1 LHFEHQPLTGHGKNH
16 RAQVFFLDELSP
28 DAIKKEYPM
37 RGYARTIAQLVL
49 VLSIALSSTAQAP
62 PSASAPAKSA
72 GDEGALRAFAAI
84 HPIDVHVHVFKT
96 DPAFQ
101 KMLERL
107 NLKLM
112 DILVMDDSNPH
123 RKQLQG
129 QIDDAQELVRS
140 SGGHVALC
148 TTFDP
153 YKFDSA
159 SFSADAIKQID
170 RDFAQ
175 GAVAVK
181 IWKNIGMEIKDSRGQ
196 YVMAD
201 DPKFEPIYKDMA
213 AHGKTLMTHQ
223 AEPDVAWGP
232 PDAAD
237 PSWSYYQENPQ
248 WYVANRP
255 GFPSKQTILEA
266 RDHVLANHPDLRMVG
281 VHLGSMERN
290 LDNIATHMD
299 KYPNF
304 AIDTAA
310 RMEYLMLMPP
320 EKVSAFL
327 IKYQDRVLYGTDLD
341 LHADANLPEALNEW
355 QSTYARD
362 WKFLATG
369 ETLTVEGKQVHGL
382 NLPQPILQK
391 IFRSNAIHWIPGL

>member
-1 LHFEHQPLTGHGKNH
+1 MTG
-16 RAQVFFLDELSP
+16 S
-28 DAIKKEYPM
+28 
-37 RGYARTIAQLVL
+37 ARNIARMILGVA
-49 VLSIALSSTAQAP
+49 IALSATAQAP
-62 PSASAPAKSA
+62 TSTPAAAQLADK
-72 GDEGALRAFAAI
+72 EGALHAFAAI
-84 HPIDVHVHVFKT
+84 HPIDVHVHIFKT

-112 DILVMDDSNPH
+112 DILVTDDTNPH
-123 RKQLQG
+123 REYLQQQVDNAEG
-129 QIDDAQELVRS
+129 LVRA

-153 YKFDSA
+153 YKFGSA
-159 SFSADAIKQID
+159 SFSADAIQQID

-175 GAVAVK
+175 GALAVK
-181 IWKNIGMEIKDSRGQ
+181 IWKNIGMEIKDSSGQ
-196 YVMAD
+196 YIMAD
-201 DPKFEPIYKDMA
+201 NPKFEPIYKDIA
-213 AHGKTLMTHQ
+213 SHGTTLMTHQ

-232 PDAAD
+232 PDTAD

-248 WYVANRP
+248 WYVGNRP
-255 GFPSKQTILEA
+255 GFPSKQRILDA
-266 RDHVLANHPDLRMVG
+266 RDHVLANNPKLRMVG

-290 LDNIATHMD
+290 LDNIASHLD

-341 LHADANLPEALNEW
+341 LHADADLPGALTEW

-369 ETLTVEGKQVHGL
+369 ETLTVEGKRIHGL
-382 NLPQPILQK
+382 NLPQSVLQK
-391 IFRSNAIHWIPGL
+391 IFRDNAMRWIPGL

>member
-1 LHFEHQPLTGHGKNH
+1 MTG
-16 RAQVFFLDELSP
+16 L
-28 DAIKKEYPM
+28 
-37 RGYARTIAQLVL
+37 ARTIPQLVL
-49 VLSIALSSTAQAP
+49 VLSLVPFPAGQAP
-62 PSASAPAKSA
+62 PSASARAKS
-72 GDEGALRAFAAI
+72 GDEEALRAFAAI

-101 KMLERL
+101 TMLERL

-129 QIDDAQELVRS
+129 QIDDAQALVGS
-140 SGGHVALC
+140 SHGHVALC

-153 YKFDSA
+153 YKFADA
-159 SFSADAIKQID
+159 SFSGDAVKQID
-170 RDFAQ
+170 SDFAQ

-181 IWKNIGMEIKDSRGQ
+181 IWKNVGMEIKDGGGQ

-201 DPKFEPIYKDMA
+201 DPKFEPIYKDTA
-213 AHGKTLMTHQ
+213 PHGKPLMTHQ

-232 PDAAD
+232 PDPAD
-237 PSWSYYQENPQ
+237 PSWSYYQDNPQ

-255 GFPSKQTILEA
+255 GFPSKQKILEA
-266 RDHVLANHPDLRMVG
+266 RDHVLAENPTLRMVG
-281 VHLGSMERN
+281 VHLGSMERD
-290 LDNIATHMD
+290 LDNIARHLD

-310 RMEYLMLMPP
+310 RMDYLMLMPP
-320 EKVSAFL
+320 EKVTTFL
-327 IKYQDRVLYGTDLD
+327 VKYQDRVLYGTDLD
-341 LHADANLPEALNEW
+341 LHADDEVADALTEW
-355 QSTYARD
+355 RSTYARD
-362 WKFLATG
+362 WRFLATG

-382 NLPQPILQK
+382 NLPGPVLQK
-391 IFRSNAIHWIPGL
+391 IFRSNAIRWI

>member
-1 LHFEHQPLTGHGKNH
+1 
-16 RAQVFFLDELSP
+16 
-28 DAIKKEYPM
+28 
-37 RGYARTIAQLVL
+37 
-49 VLSIALSSTAQAP
+49 
-62 PSASAPAKSA
+62 
-72 GDEGALRAFAAI
+72 
-84 HPIDVHVHVFKT
+84 
-96 DPAFQ
+96 
-101 KMLERL
+101 MLERL
-107 NLKLM
+107 NLKLLN
-112 DILVMDDSNPH
+112 ILVMDDSNPH
-123 RKQLQG
+123 RKQLQR
-129 QIDDAQELVRS
+129 QIDDAQALVQS
-140 SGGHVALC
+140 SRGHVALC

-153 YKFDSA
+153 YKFGSA
-159 SFSADAIKQID
+159 SFSTDAIQQID
-170 RDFAQ
+170 RDFAR

-181 IWKNIGMEIKDSRGQ
+181 IWKNIGMEIKDISGQ
-196 YVMAD
+196 YIMAD
-201 DPKFEPIYKDMA
+201 DPKFAPIYKDIA
-213 AHGKTLMTHQ
+213 SHGKTLMTHQ

-248 WYVANRP
+248 WYVANRR
-255 GFPSKQTILEA
+255 GFPSKQRILDA
-266 RDHVLANHPDLRMVG
+266 RDHVLANNPKLRMVG

-290 LDNIATHMD
+290 LDNIASHLD

-341 LHADANLPEALNEW
+341 LHADADVQDALSEW

-369 ETLTVEGKQVHGL
+369 ETLTVEGKKVHGL
-382 NLPQPILQK
+382 NLPQSVLQK
-391 IFRSNAIHWIPGL
+391 IFRDNAMRWIPGL

>member
-1 LHFEHQPLTGHGKNH
+1 MMGSARTV
-16 RAQVFFLDELSP
+16 AQVIL
-28 DAIKKEYPM
+28 
-37 RGYARTIAQLVL
+37 G
-49 VLSIALSSTAQAP
+49 LSIALSSTAQVP
-62 PSASAPAKSA
+62 TSASAAAKLA
-72 GDEGALRAFAAI
+72 DEEKALRAFAAI
-84 HPIDVHVHVFKT
+84 QPIDVHVHVFKT

-101 KMLERL
+101 KMLEGL

-112 DILVMDDSNPH
+112 NILVTDDTNPN
-123 RKQLQG
+123 RKDLQR
-129 QIDDAQELVRS
+129 QIDDAWALVRS
-140 SGGHVALC
+140 SRGHVALC

-153 YKFDSA
+153 YKFHSA

-181 IWKNIGMEIKDSRGQ
+181 VWKNIGMEIKDSSGQ
-196 YVMAD
+196 YIMAD
-201 DPKFEPIYKDMA
+201 DPKFEPIYKDIA
-213 AHGKTLMTHQ
+213 SHGKTLMTHQ

-232 PDAAD
+232 PDASD

-255 GFPSKQTILEA
+255 GFPSKQRILEA
-266 RDHVLANHPDLRMVG
+266 RDHVLANNPELRMVG
-281 VHLGSMERN
+281 VHLGSMERD
-290 LDNIATHMD
+290 LDNIASHLD

-310 RMEYLMLMPP
+310 RMEYLMLMSPQ
-320 EKVSAFL
+320 KVSAFL

-341 LHADANLPEALNEW
+341 LHPDANLPDALIEW
-355 QSTYARD
+355 RSTYARD

-369 ETLTVEGKQVHGL
+369 ETLNVEGKQVHGL
-382 NLPQPILQK
+382 NLPQPVLQK
-391 IFRSNAIHWIPGL
+391 IFRSNAIRWIPGL

>member
-1 LHFEHQPLTGHGKNH
+1 
-16 RAQVFFLDELSP
+16 
-28 DAIKKEYPM
+28 
-37 RGYARTIAQLVL
+37 
-49 VLSIALSSTAQAP
+49 
-62 PSASAPAKSA
+62 
-72 GDEGALRAFAAI
+72 
-84 HPIDVHVHVFKT
+84 
-96 DPAFQ
+96 
-101 KMLERL
+101 MLEQL
-107 NLKLM
+107 NVKLLN
-112 DILVMDDSNPH
+112 ILVMDDTLPY
-123 RKQLQG
+123 RKQLQP
-129 QIDDAQELVRS
+129 QIDDAQALVRS
-140 SGGHVALC
+140 SRGHIALC

-159 SFSADAIKQID
+159 SFGADAIKQID

-181 IWKNIGMEIKDSRGQ
+181 IWKNIGMEIKDSSGQ
-196 YVMAD
+196 YTMAD
-201 DPKFEPIYKDMA
+201 DPKFEPIYQDIA
-213 AHGKTLMTHQ
+213 NHGKTLMTHL

-255 GFPSKQTILEA
+255 GFPPKQKILEA
-266 RDHVLANHPDLRMVG
+266 RDHVLANNPKLSMVG
-281 VHLGSMERN
+281 VHLGSMERD
-290 LDNIATHMD
+290 LDNIGRHLD

-310 RMEYLMLMPP
+310 RMDYLMLMPP
-320 EKVSAFL
+320 EKVRAFL

-341 LHADANLPEALNEW
+341 LLPDATFPDVLKDW

-369 ETLTVEGKQVHGL
+369 ETFDVEGKPVHGL
-382 NLPQPILQK
+382 NLPHPVLEK
-391 IFRSNAIHWIPGL
+391 IFRSNAMRWIPGL

>member
-1 LHFEHQPLTGHGKNH
+1 LGDEEFLMTGLT
-16 RAQVFFLDELSP
+16 
-28 DAIKKEYPM
+28 
-37 RGYARTIAQLVL
+37 RTIAQATL
-49 VLSIALSSTAQAP
+49 VLSIALSATAHAP
-62 PSASAPAKSA
+62 TSASAAAKPAS
-72 GDEGALRAFAAI
+72 DEATLAAFAAI
-84 HPIDVHVHVFKT
+84 QPIDVHVHVFKT

-107 NLKLM
+107 DLKLLN
-112 DILVMDDSNPH
+112 ILVTDDTNPN
-123 RKQLQG
+123 RKDLQR
-129 QIDDAQELVRS
+129 QIDDAQTLVQS
-140 SGGHVALC
+140 SNGHVALC

-159 SFSADAIKQID
+159 SFSADAVRQLD

-175 GAVAVK
+175 GALAVK
-181 IWKNIGMEIKDSRGQ
+181 VWKNVGMEIKDGNGQ

-201 DPKFEPIYKDMA
+201 DPRFEPIYEDIA
-213 AHGKTLMTHQ
+213 RHGKTLMTHQ

-255 GFPSKQTILEA
+255 GFPSKQKILDA
-266 RDHVLANHPDLRMVG
+266 RDHVLASNPKLRMVG
-281 VHLGSMERN
+281 VHLGSMERS
-290 LDNIATHMD
+290 LENIASHLD

-310 RMEYLMLMPP
+310 RMEYLMLMRP

-341 LHADANLPEALNEW
+341 LHSDAKLPDALVEW

-369 ETLTVEGKQVHGL
+369 ETLTVKGKQIHGL
-382 NLPQPILQK
+382 NLPQPVLQK
-391 IFRSNAIHWIPGL
+391 IFRSNAARWIPGL

>member
-1 LHFEHQPLTGHGKNH
+1 MAGLT
-16 RAQVFFLDELSP
+16 
-28 DAIKKEYPM
+28 
-37 RGYARTIAQLVL
+37 RTIAQVILS
-49 VLSIALSSTAQAP
+49 LSIALFSTAQAP
-62 PSASAPAKSA
+62 TSASAPIKPS
-72 GDEGALRAFAAI
+72 DEESALRAFAAI

-101 KMLERL
+101 RMIEQL
-107 NLKLM
+107 NLKLL
-112 DILVMDDSNPH
+112 DILVMDDTLSY
-123 RKQLQG
+123 RKQLQP
-129 QIDDAQELVRS
+129 QVDDALALVRS
-140 SGGHVALC
+140 SRGHIALC

-153 YKFDSA
+153 YRFDSA
-159 SFSADAIKQID
+159 SFSADAIEQINH
-170 RDFAQ
+170 DFDQ

-181 IWKNIGMEIKDSRGQ
+181 VWKNIGMEIKDSSGQ

-201 DPKFEPIYKDMA
+201 DPKFEPIYKDIA
-213 AHGKTLMTHQ
+213 SHGKTLMTHL

-255 GFPSKQTILEA
+255 GFPSKQRILQA
-266 RDHVLANHPDLRMVG
+266 RDRILANNPRLRMVG
-281 VHLGSMERN
+281 VHLGSMERS
-290 LDNIATHMD
+290 LDNIADHFD

-304 AIDTAA
+304 AVDTAA

-320 EKVSAFL
+320 EKVRAFL

-341 LHADANLPEALNEW
+341 LLPDADVQDTLKEW

-369 ETLTVEGKQVHGL
+369 GILNVEGKQVHGL
-382 NLPQPILQK
+382 NLPQPVLQK
-391 IFRSNAIHWIPGL
+391 IFRKNAIRWISGL

>member
-1 LHFEHQPLTGHGKNH
+1 MIDFSRTV
-16 RAQVFFLDELSP
+16 AQVILGF
-28 DAIKKEYPM
+28 
-37 RGYARTIAQLVL
+37 
-49 VLSIALSSTAQAP
+49 SIALSATAQAP
-62 PSASAPAKSA
+62 TGAGAATKLVDDEAS
-72 GDEGALRAFAAI
+72 LRSFASI
-84 HPIDVHVHVFKT
+84 RPIDVHVHVFKT

-101 KMLERL
+101 NMLERL
-107 NLKLM
+107 NLKLLN
-112 DILVMDDSNPH
+112 ILVMDDTNPH
-123 RKQLQG
+123 RKQLQP
-129 QIDDAQELVRS
+129 QIDDALALVRS
-140 SGGHVALC
+140 SRGHLALC

-153 YKFDSA
+153 YKLRSA
-159 SFSADAIKQID
+159 SFSADAMRQID

-181 IWKNIGMEIKDSRGQ
+181 IWKNIGMEIKDSSGQ

-201 DPKFEPIYKDMA
+201 DPRFEPIYKDIA
-213 AHGKTLMTHQ
+213 NHGKTLMTHQ

-232 PDAAD
+232 PDASD
-237 PSWSYYQENPQ
+237 PSWSYYRENPQ
-248 WYVANRP
+248 WYVANSP
-255 GFPSKQTILEA
+255 GFPSKQRILDA
-266 RDHVLANHPDLRMVG
+266 RDHVLANNPKLRMVG
-281 VHLGSMERN
+281 VHLGSMERD
-290 LDNIATHMD
+290 LDNIACHLD

-341 LHADANLPEALNEW
+341 LDADANLPHALTEW

-369 ETLTVEGKQVHGL
+369 ETLVVEGKQVRGL
-382 NLPQPILQK
+382 NLPQPVLQK
-391 IFRSNAIHWIPGL
+391 IFRTNAVHWIPGL